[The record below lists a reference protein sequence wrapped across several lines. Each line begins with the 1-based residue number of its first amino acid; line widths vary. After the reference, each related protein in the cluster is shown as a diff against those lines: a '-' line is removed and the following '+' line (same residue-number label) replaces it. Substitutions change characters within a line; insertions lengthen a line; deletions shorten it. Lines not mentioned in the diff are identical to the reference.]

1 MPLPSEF
8 HFIGVPGAGKTTA
21 LENTIEYA
29 INELGIAPHETRV
42 VTYRASTAM
51 EIKERLE
58 NRFNLSSSDSKE
70 ICSTLHGM
78 ATRFYISQLDDSDKT
93 LDFMD
98 GNWLHWN
105 EFKNQYGH
113 DMRPGGID
121 SPETNSQ
128 TSTAYT
134 YFRNTGRDMDA
145 VLNRGLYSDPDHL
158 QKVADDLEEFKKKK
172 NIIEFNDCLEHAAQE
187 NFIPD
192 VRMILIDEAQDLN
205 PLMTS
210 MIDNFRGHI
219 EYIGLAG
226 DPFQSLYPFYGAT
239 SDYLTDFPNEF
250 TLGETRRLHEEH
262 YDIAKRI
269 ILGNTGYV
277 PPEVKT
283 KGKGGKVFYVTPEEA
298 AERTFQ
304 HVKDNGVFHLCRT
317 NYLCSQVA
325 HNLAEKGI
333 PYFGSLGWR
342 KETVHLFNGLNK
354 VAEGKA
360 LHYSE
365 LKSLQKNTRMFSTHV
380 KLYQIEKIEKESKT
394 KEGTKNY
401 RVLMTDA
408 IWNLKAAGAYTL
420 VNDDNKGNIMK
431 AQIKGLLNKGFKR
444 ISLSDAA
451 RVRVM
456 TIHAGKGLE
465 AETVFLYTEI
475 PDTVSKGLKREK
487 TATEEACVWYVGVSR
502 SLKNLYVVATPGKQ
516 YRIPMPS
523 DGWDVE

>member
-42 VTYRASTAM
+42 ITYRASIAL

-58 NRFNLSSSDSKE
+58 SRFSLSSTDSKK

-78 ATRFYISQLDDSDKT
+78 ATRYYRSQLDDPDKK

-98 GNWLHWN
+98 GNRLHWE
-105 EFKNQYGH
+105 EFQKQYGH
-113 DMRPGGID
+113 DMHPGGID
-121 SPETNSQ
+121 NPETNSQ
-128 TSTAYT
+128 LSTAHT
-134 YFRNTGRDMDA
+134 YYRSTGRDMEA
-145 VLNRGLYSDPDHL
+145 VLERGLYSDPEHL
-158 QKVADDLEEFKKKK
+158 LKVAEDLEEFKQKKH
-172 NIIEFNDCLEHAAQE
+172 IIEFNDCLEYAAQ
-187 NFIPD
+187 NKFIPD

-210 MIDNFRGHI
+210 MIDNFRGNI

-239 SDYLTDFPNEF
+239 PDYLINFPNEF

-269 ILGNTGYV
+269 IIGNTGYV
-277 PPEVKT
+277 PPDVKT
-283 KGKGGKVFYVTPEEA
+283 KGKGGKVYYVTAEEA
-298 AERTFQ
+298 AVRTFQ
-304 HVKDNGVFHLCRT
+304 HTNDNGVFHLCRT

-333 PYFGSLGWR
+333 PYVGSLGWR
-342 KETVHLFNGLNK
+342 KETVDLFNGLNK

-360 LHYSE
+360 IHYSE
-365 LKSLQKNTRMFSTHV
+365 LKSLQKNTRMFHTHA
-380 KLYQIEKIEKESKT
+380 KLQQIQKIEKESKT
-394 KEGTKNY
+394 REGTKNY
-401 RVLMTDA
+401 RVLMTDV
-408 IWNLKAAGAYTL
+408 IWNLKVSGSYSL
-420 VNDDNKGNIMK
+420 VNDDNNGNIMRT
-431 AQIKGLLNKGFKR
+431 QIKGLLHRGLKR
-444 ISLSDAA
+444 ISLSDA
-451 RVRVM
+451 VKVKVM

-465 AETVFLYTEI
+465 AEAVFLYTEI
-475 PDTVSKGLKREK
+475 PNVVSKSLKNEK
-487 TATEEACVWYVGVSR
+487 TTTEEACVWYVGVSR
-502 SLKNLYVVATPGKQ
+502 SLKYLYVVTTPGKQ
-516 YRIPMPS
+516 YKIPMPY